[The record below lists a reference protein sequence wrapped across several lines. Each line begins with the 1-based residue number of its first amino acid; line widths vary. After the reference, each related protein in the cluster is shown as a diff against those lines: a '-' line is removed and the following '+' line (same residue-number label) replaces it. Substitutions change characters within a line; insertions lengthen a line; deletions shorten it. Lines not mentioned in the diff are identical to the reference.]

1 MLFLLL
7 SILAFILGVS
17 LLILGIILQNKSNI
31 KYKLIYQT
39 YIKVTGEIIGRR
51 TSKLRDFDSAR
62 SGVIYPIVKY
72 KTNEGEELILR
83 SNIGAGN
90 FDYRV
95 GDTIEVYYDPQNP
108 ADAIVNIPASRYLP
122 IILCGSFSFILL
134 LFSVMLFAVWFVMNL

>member
-1 MLFLLL
+1 MLILLFLLL

-51 TSKLRDFDSAR
+51 TSKFRDFDSAR

-95 GDTIEVYYDPQNP
+95 GDTI
-108 ADAIVNIPASRYLP
+108 S
-122 IILCGSFSFILL
+122 
-134 LFSVMLFAVWFVMNL
+134 